1 VENLVVATGH
11 AMIGVSLGPITGK
24 LVAGLCAGE
33 PPALDL
39 SLLRPERF
47 G

>member
-1 VENLVVATGH
+1 
-11 AMIGVSLGPITGK
+11 MIGVSLGPITGK
-24 LVAGLCAGE
+24 LVAQLAAGE

-39 SLLRPERF
+39 DLLRPDRF

>member
-1 VENLVVATGH
+1 MENLVLATGH
-11 AMIGVSLGPITGK
+11 AMIGISLGPITGK

-33 PPALDL
+33 PSAIDL
-39 SLLRPERF
+39 SALRPERF